1 MVNIMEN
8 KNMPTMF
15 IETVTTNINSSNS
28 QLIYDS
34 RNKGNNTKWVTEK
47 KVSIIE
53 KKINGILN
61 LIKKGNKINL
71 YFDLF
76 NNSIEGYI
84 KEKKD
89 EKLIVDSNDEIK
101 EINIDEIKLLN
112 FEIMLKYNLW
122 VATIISGKRIS
133 EILI

>member
-1 MVNIMEN
+1 
-8 KNMPTMF
+8 MPTMF

-101 EINIDEIKLLN
+101 EINIDEIKD
-112 FEIMLKYNLW
+112 
-122 VATIISGKRIS
+122 II
-133 EILI
+133 ILD